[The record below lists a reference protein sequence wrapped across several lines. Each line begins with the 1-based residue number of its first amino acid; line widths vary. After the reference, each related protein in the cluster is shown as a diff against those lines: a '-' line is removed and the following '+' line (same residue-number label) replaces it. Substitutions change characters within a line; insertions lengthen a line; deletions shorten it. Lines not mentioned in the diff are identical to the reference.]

1 MTQPETIRF
10 DNGATYDRYM
20 GVWSRAVGLQ
30 FLEWLAPANGL
41 RWLDVGCGNGAFTQ
55 LITNTHSPRAITG
68 IDPSVQQI
76 EFARSVPALR
86 HATFEVGDAM
96 NLPFGDN
103 AFDIAVMP
111 LVIFFVPEPA
121 KGVAEMVRVVQSGG
135 TISAYS
141 WDMEGG
147 GFPYANL
154 QEELRAQ
161 GFSVPRPP
169 NDSASRDDVLTQLWT
184 DAGLQNV
191 ESRAIT
197 VTRTFA
203 DFDDY
208 WTTASGA
215 PSMGRTLADLP
226 SEKTERLRARMKEI
240 LHADAGPIVCSA
252 RANAIK
258 GTVR

>member
-1 MTQPETIRF
+1 MPKPDTIRF

-20 GVWSRAVGLQ
+20 GVWSRAVGTE
-30 FLEWLAPANGL
+30 FINWIKPAPSL

-55 LITNTHSPRAITG
+55 TIVDRCQPQNVTG
-68 IDPSVQQI
+68 IDPSEAQI
-76 EFARSVPALR
+76 AFARAVPAL
-86 HATFEVGDAM
+86 HGASFEVGDAM
-96 NLPFGDN
+96 ALPFAN
-103 AFDIAVMP
+103 NSFDVAVMP

-121 KGVAEMVRVVQSGG
+121 KGVAEMVRVVQSDGSV
-135 TISAYS
+135 SAYS

-184 DAGLQNV
+184 NAGLEQI
-191 ESRAIT
+191 ESRTIT
-197 VTRTFA
+197 VTRTFT
-203 DFDDY
+203 DFEDY

-226 SEKTERLRARMKEI
+226 AEKTEKLRARMKEI
-240 LHADAGPIVCSA
+240 LHAGAGPIVCSA

-258 GTVR
+258 GIVR